1 MNFILIFVFTA
12 ILQFFTP
19 WWTIALVPFLVT
31 LWQPASSVRSFM
43 VSFAAVALLWFIYGL
58 YLHINS
64 EGAMSNRIAEIFSLP
79 NGILLLFVTTVIGG
93 LVAGFSGLSGSLV
106 RQTFDS

>member
-1 MNFILIFVFTA
+1 MNFILIFIVTA
-12 ILQFFTP
+12 VLQFFTP
-19 WWTIALVPFLVT
+19 WWTIALVPFLMM
-31 LWQPASSVRSFM
+31 LWQPASPVRSFA
-43 VSFAAVALLWFIYGL
+43 VSFGAVALLWFTYGL

-79 NGILLLFVTTVIGG
+79 NGILLLFATTIAGG